1 MTRDPVRAWPR
12 LFDAAGRHVCD
23 EVRSRVA
30 HFKALQILRNLDD
43 ATVDRLC
50 LAARQRRH
58 KPPGDADLGH
68 GGGFYH
74 FDHRSRLQPGKIG
87 RRLFDFGIGNPLR
100 RLDHQLRRDSLRDR
114 GRPRA
119 AFEVGHLLYDVLC
132 RKTGNAGIF
141 PSKLGAIFTNPPKRG
156 IWLVQPC
163 CRPSSHEAGQNA
175 TAARKSPSGNRGG
188 RAMFRAAM
196 AYSTAPP
203 PCDQLITPTRSAC
216 TKGCGC
222 RNGSAP

>member
-141 PSKLGAIFTNPPKRG
+141 PSKLGLFSPIHPKG
-156 IWLVQPC
+156 EYGW
-163 CRPSSHEAGQNA
+163 SSPVVAPRRTKPGRTPRLPGSRLAVTEE
-175 TAARKSPSGNRGG
+175 AARCFG
-188 RAMFRAAM
+188 RRWRIALHRHLV
-196 AYSTAPP
+196 T
-203 PCDQLITPTRSAC
+203 
-216 TKGCGC
+216 
-222 RNGSAP
+222 N